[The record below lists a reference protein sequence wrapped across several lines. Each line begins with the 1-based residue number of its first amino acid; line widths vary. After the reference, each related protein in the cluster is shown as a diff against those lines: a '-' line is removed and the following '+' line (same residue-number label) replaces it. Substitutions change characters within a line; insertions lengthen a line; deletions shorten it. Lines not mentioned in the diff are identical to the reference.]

1 MPCVAFLTHRR
12 VADFKIEPGFKRR
25 VRDEEIIEIKGL
37 EDRELRVCGIWRR
50 ALRVLVLESR
60 AQRPG
65 AEI

>member
-1 MPCVAFLTHRR
+1 M
-12 VADFKIEPGFKRR
+12 ADFKIEPGFKRR

-50 ALRVLVLESR
+50 ALRVLILESR

-65 AEI
+65 AKI